1 MSAPK
6 NYSSYRNPGEGESA
20 SQYSSPFGAASTD
33 ANADNGYPV
42 ASPNSADQYSSP
54 AVGMEQRS
62 NAWNYADVGTFG
74 DAVYNDDY
82 HEDGALPAGG
92 PAWGVTDESTGDSA
106 QYGPGV
112 DTQRISG

>member
-6 NYSSYRNPGEGESA
+6 NYSGYRYPGEGESA
-20 SQYSSPFGAASTD
+20 SQYSSPSAPASTD

-54 AVGMEQRS
+54 TVGMEQRS
-62 NAWNYADVGTFG
+62 NAWNYVDTGNLGAL
-74 DAVYNDDY
+74 ANDDY
-82 HEDGALPAGG
+82 REDGALPAGG

-106 QYGPGV
+106 DYGPGV
-112 DTQRISG
+112 DTMKVP